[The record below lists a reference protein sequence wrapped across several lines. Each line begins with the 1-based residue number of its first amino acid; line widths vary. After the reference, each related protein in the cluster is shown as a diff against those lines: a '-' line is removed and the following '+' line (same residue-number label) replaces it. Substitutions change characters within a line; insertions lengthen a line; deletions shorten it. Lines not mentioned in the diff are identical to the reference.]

1 MSEIDDL
8 KQNVEHKK
16 LAVRNRKVT
25 IKELK
30 KDKDMLKSDLNN
42 AYICI
47 GKQSREIERQ
57 ADVIKELEDH
67 VRELES
73 GACSCCAED
82 WKNKKIVKLNEEKIE
97 LKELLSLVYKG
108 LIRYETNPINLAVEG
123 TFAMEKSVFMDW
135 LHRVKP
141 FVTEGE
147 VKK

>member
-8 KQNVEHKK
+8 EQDLEHKK
-16 LAVRNRKVT
+16 IAIRSRKIR

-30 KDKDMLKSDLNN
+30 KDKEMLKADLNN
-42 AYICI
+42 AYITV
-47 GKQSREIERQ
+47 GNQSREIERQ

-97 LKELLSLVYKG
+97 LEAQIEKMQEKLKADLIARLEEQMQYSTSPSCTKGMELFIRSIEEWEIKEK
-108 LIRYETNPINLAVEG
+108 
-123 TFAMEKSVFMDW
+123 
-135 LHRVKP
+135 
-141 FVTEGE
+141 
-147 VKK
+147 